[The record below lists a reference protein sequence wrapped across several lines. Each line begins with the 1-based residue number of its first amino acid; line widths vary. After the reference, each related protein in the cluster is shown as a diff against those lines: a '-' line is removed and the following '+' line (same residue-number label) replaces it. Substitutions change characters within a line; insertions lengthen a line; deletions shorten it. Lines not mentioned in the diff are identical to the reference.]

1 MRQQCAER
9 EPVRSLAGTHAINAL
24 SSKSQP
30 RFPVYVLIETDMVLV
45 ELEPQTFEVKL
56 DREFLY

>member
-1 MRQQCAER
+1 MAQQRCR
-9 EPVRSLAGTHAINAL
+9 
-24 SSKSQP
+24 
-30 RFPVYVLIETDMVLV
+30 VYVLIEIDMVLV